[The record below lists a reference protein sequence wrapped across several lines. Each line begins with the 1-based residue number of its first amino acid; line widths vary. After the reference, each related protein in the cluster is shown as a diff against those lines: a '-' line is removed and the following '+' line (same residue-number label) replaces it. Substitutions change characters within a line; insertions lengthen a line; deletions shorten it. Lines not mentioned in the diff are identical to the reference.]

1 MLTCSVLIFFL
12 FQFHVVI
19 LALFKSLLCL
29 LLVTSCRTWPLP
41 EERNNIDDD
50 SDMLPSGL
58 SLYSREELLKEPS
71 CNQLKIMWRFSMRQS
86 RIAEITNRYPMY
98 RDPFAHTQWD
108 EFDRPMSHGLG
119 YNKHN
124 QHYVYGQIRH
134 TVPNDAPVRSED
146 APAYGKIR
154 NSPKPHKSQAQNR
167 MVGKPPPPFSPKG
180 QFQVLKEMIKEE
192 RKQQNNRQKSRKVQD
207 LTNYRDGK
215 NSIIAQTPTKL
226 YQIPRSRSSSSDDV
240 RSKSFYT
247 RDRRDYAYDDEHDIV
262 YYDTV

>member
-1 MLTCSVLIFFL
+1 M
-12 FQFHVVI
+12 QFHVAI
-19 LALFKSLLCL
+19 LSLSKSLLCL

-41 EERNNIDDD
+41 EQSNNIEEEP
-50 SDMLPSGL
+50 DMLTPGGL
-58 SLYSREELLKEPS
+58 SLYSREELLNEPS

-98 RDPFAHTQWD
+98 RDPFAHNLWD
-108 EFDRPMSHGLG
+108 EFDRPMSHGVG

-134 TVPNDAPVRSED
+134 TVPNDAPARSED

-167 MVGKPPPPFSPKG
+167 MVGKPSPPFSPKG

-207 LTNYRDGK
+207 LKDYRDGK
-215 NSIIAQTPTKL
+215 KSIIAQTPTKL
-226 YQIPRSRSSSSDDV
+226 YQTPRSRSSSSDEIGFF
-240 RSKSFYT
+240 S
-247 RDRRDYAYDDEHDIV
+247 RDRRDFAYDDSV
-262 YYDTV
+262 YYDSTV

>member
-1 MLTCSVLIFFL
+1 MPDYQI
-12 FQFHVVI
+12 HKVVI
-19 LALFKSLLCL
+19 VLLKSIVCL
-29 LLVTSCRTWPLP
+29 LLVTSCSTWPLAEQNNNV
-41 EERNNIDDD
+41 EEDNDVF
-50 SDMLPSGL
+50 SPGL
-58 SLYSREELLKEPS
+58 SLYSREELLNEPS

-98 RDPFAHTQWD
+98 RDPFAHNLWD
-108 EFDRPMSHGLG
+108 EFDRPLSHGLG

-134 TVPNDAPVRSED
+134 TVPNDAPARSED

-167 MVGKPPPPFSPKG
+167 MVGKPSPPFSPKG

-192 RKQQNNRQKSRKVQD
+192 RKQQNNRQKSRKGQEVKD
-207 LTNYRDGK
+207 YRDGK

-226 YQIPRSRSSSSDDV
+226 YQTPRSRSSNTEA
-240 RSKSFYT
+240 RSKSFYS
-247 RDRRDYAYDDEHDIV
+247 RDRRDYAYDDEA
-262 YYDTV
+262 YYDIDV